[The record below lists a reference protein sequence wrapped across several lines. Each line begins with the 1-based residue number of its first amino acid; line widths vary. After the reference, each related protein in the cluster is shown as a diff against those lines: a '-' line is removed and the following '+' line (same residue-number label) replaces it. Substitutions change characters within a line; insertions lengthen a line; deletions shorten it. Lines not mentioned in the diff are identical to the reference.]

1 MKKSNITDEEI
12 LLELCSEYNLPMYKM
27 KAICHYPFKY
37 ALEVMRRMNDDTIL
51 LPSFGKFYMN
61 RKRHLAGKITNK
73 DLREYMEIYKKD
85 IIDKKDAK
93 KDKRNSSRVL

>member
-1 MKKSNITDEEI
+1 
-12 LLELCSEYNLPMYKM
+12 
-27 KAICHYPFKY
+27 
-37 ALEVMRRMNDDTIL
+37 
-51 LPSFGKFYMN
+51 MN